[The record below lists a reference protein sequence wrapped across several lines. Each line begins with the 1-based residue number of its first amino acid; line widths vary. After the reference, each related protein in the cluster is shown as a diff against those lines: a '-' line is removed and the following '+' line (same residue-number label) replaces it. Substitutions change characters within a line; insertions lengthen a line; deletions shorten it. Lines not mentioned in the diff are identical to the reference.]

1 MNFVVF
7 VIFISIKPL
16 FMHKTKMIDSSI
28 SDKQPLII
36 SYVRIVT
43 KNCEKACGLTMVVK
57 FRVVYIL
64 TVRFLWSLILI

>member
-1 MNFVVF
+1 MNSIVF
-7 VIFISIKPL
+7 VIFISIEPL

-36 SYVRIVT
+36 SYIRIVT

-64 TVRFLWSLILI
+64 TMQFFWSLI